1 MSKVEPLVKA
11 DAQSLVKQAE
21 ERLRRQILKR
31 AADEVLPSQGE
42 LAASLGVSRTVL
54 REAMKHLEAEGLVEI
69 AQGRRI
75 RVKPAGPQA
84 SMRTLDAML
93 RRTDGSLA
101 HLLEVRRPLEG
112 EIAALAAERISA
124 DELAVLDRSIIEL
137 EALRTLDLLVAADL
151 RFHRTLAEATRN
163 PVFPILLDTIA
174 GLLRVS
180 RYASIGTHGVG
191 AAVDGH
197 REIFAAVSAR
207 DPKAARDAML
217 RHLQAN
223 ERQLKEAKRL

>member
-1 MSKVEPLVKA
+1 MSDAPLVKP
-11 DAQSLVKQAE
+11 DAPSLVRRAE

-31 AADEVLPSQGE
+31 GPDDLLPSQGE

-93 RRTDGSLA
+93 RRADGSLA

-112 EIAALAAERISA
+112 EIAALAAERIQ
-124 DELAVLDRSIIEL
+124 LPEL
-137 EALRTLDLLVAADL
+137 EILDGTIVDLQALRTLDRRVEADL
-151 RFHRTLAEATRN
+151 LFHRTLAVATRN
-163 PVFPILLDTIA
+163 PVFPLLLDTVA
-174 GLLRVS
+174 GLLRAS
-180 RYASIGTHGVG
+180 RYASIGHHGVD
-191 AAVDGH
+191 AAVRGH
-197 REIFAAVSAR
+197 VEIRDAVR
-207 DPKAARDAML
+207 DRNPKAAREAML
-217 RHLQAN
+217 RHLHHN
-223 ERQLKEAKRL
+223 ERQLKGTPQW

>member
-1 MSKVEPLVKA
+1 MSTTPLVKP

-31 AADEVLPSQGE
+31 GPNDLLPSQGE

-112 EIAALAAERISA
+112 EIAAL
-124 DELAVLDRSIIEL
+124 
-137 EALRTLDLLVAADL
+137 
-151 RFHRTLAEATRN
+151 
-163 PVFPILLDTIA
+163 
-174 GLLRVS
+174 
-180 RYASIGTHGVG
+180 
-191 AAVDGH
+191 
-197 REIFAAVSAR
+197 
-207 DPKAARDAML
+207 
-217 RHLQAN
+217 
-223 ERQLKEAKRL
+223 